1 MKVRMHT
8 FIEDSKGE
16 HRDLYEEFRSLDK
29 VIDFLIMLRESGCK
43 VVHFV
48 LMGDNI
54 QR

>member
-1 MKVRMHT
+1 MKIRMHT
-8 FIEDSKGE
+8 FISDDKGE
-16 HRDLYEEFRSLDK
+16 HRDIYEEFRSLDG
-29 VIDFLIMLRESGCK
+29 VINFLTMLKESGCK